1 MGLQRYGLGQLLSIA
16 VPVFAGLLVAL
27 WAGLGQGASDRQNQ
41 ERARLLE
48 LAQRIA
54 AARADVRT
62 TERIADLAALAGV
75 SVLMIGPDDAVLAS
89 AGAPQ
94 VTAPRSIRA
103 VQEALR
109 AGVGQSVDRGGRGS
123 ATVLH
128 AAARFSAG
136 SDAMAGFVLVSRVD
150 HLGVAALPRMTL
162 LLAVVGVA
170 VAVTVVIAALQARRF
185 ARLALQVTKVFRKLA
200 TGEQADPA
208 GITGSREFR
217 LLGRALDDVSS
228 RLAGQLRTIDRHR
241 RLLESLLAKLHEGV
255 VVVDPDRNVA
265 LINPAAVRLLRLGRE
280 ADALSLTGMA
290 LERCIPH
297 LELQRLAD
305 PAIGRADSLAGAT
318 GDDADENA
326 ARASGRRVQLE
337 TAEGTLHLLVHASDI
352 TLPIAE
358 GCGTHAVG
366 GRLLVM
372 TDITALART
381 IQMKTDFVANASH
394 ELRTPLTTIVAAVET
409 LQRMEFGPE
418 ADAARRFV
426 DVIARQCRRLEALAT
441 DLLELSRLEAD
452 TARFRPRMLDVRGVL
467 DDLRSEF
474 AARLRAR
481 QIELR
486 TEVAPA
492 GELRVHVNPQL
503 LRLVLDNLLDNAVKY
518 SEAGTTVTVNV
529 ARERGLARFEVIDQG
544 CGIAPE
550 DQERVFER
558 FYQVERARSGAERG
572 TGLGLSIVR
581 HAVNAMH
588 GRVQLSSKVGAG
600 TRVAVTI
607 PQSD

>member
-1 MGLQRYGLGQLLSIA
+1 MGFQRYGLGQLLSIA
-16 VPVFAGLLVAL
+16 VPVLAGLLVAL
-27 WAGLGQGASDRQNQ
+27 WAALARSAMDRQRDEQ
-41 ERARLLE
+41 SRLLE
-48 LAQRIA
+48 LAQWIA
-54 AARADVRT
+54 AASAEARAAA
-62 TERIADLAALAGV
+62 RIADLAAAADV
-75 SVLMIGPDDAVLAS
+75 SVLIAGPDDAVLAS

-94 VTAPRSIRA
+94 VGAPRSNRA

-109 AGVGQSVDRGGRGS
+109 TGVGQSADRGGQAG

-128 AAARFSAG
+128 AAVRFPAG
-136 SDAMAGFVLVSRVD
+136 SDVSPGFVLVSRVGRSGATAPPPPGLLMAT
-150 HLGVAALPRMTL
+150 LGLTA
-162 LLAVVGVA
+162 
-170 VAVTVVIAALQARRF
+170 AVTFAIAVLQARRF
-185 ARLALQVTKVFRKLA
+185 ARLALQVTRAFRRLT

-208 GITGSREFR
+208 GIAGSREFR

-255 VVVDPDRNVA
+255 VVVDADRNVA

-280 ADALSLTGMA
+280 AEASSLVGMA

-297 LELQRLAD
+297 LELQHLAD
-305 PAIGRADSLAGAT
+305 PAIGRAESPAGSANT
-318 GDDADENA
+318 DADADADRA
-326 ARASGRRVQLE
+326 AGRRVQVE

-352 TLPIAE
+352 TLPTAE
-358 GCGTHAVG
+358 GAETRVAP

-409 LQRMEFGPE
+409 LQRMEFGPDAE
-418 ADAARRFV
+418 AARRFV

-452 TARFRPRMLDVRGVL
+452 TARFKPRTLEVRGVL
-467 DDLRSEF
+467 DELRSEF

-486 TEVAPA
+486 IEVAPA
-492 GELRVHVNPQL
+492 GDVRVHVNPQL
-503 LRLVLDNLLDNAVKY
+503 LRLVLDNLVDNAVKY
-518 SEAGTTVTVNV
+518 SEAGATVTVSV
-529 ARERGLARFEVIDQG
+529 ACERGAARFEVIDQG

-607 PQSD
+607 PQND

>member
-1 MGLQRYGLGQLLSIA
+1 MGFQRYGLGHLLSIA
-16 VPVFAGLLVAL
+16 VPVLAGLIVAL
-27 WAGLGQGASDRQNQ
+27 WAALAWSAMDRQRD
-41 ERARLLE
+41 EHSRLLQ
-48 LAQRIA
+48 LAQWIA
-54 AARADVRT
+54 AASGEARAAA
-62 TERIADLAALAGV
+62 RIADLAAAADV
-75 SVLMIGPDDAVLAS
+75 SVLIAGPDDAVLAS
-89 AGAPQ
+89 AGALQ
-94 VTAPRSIRA
+94 VGAPRSIRA

-109 AGVGQSVDRGGRGS
+109 TGVGQSADQGGQAG

-128 AAARFSAG
+128 AAVRFPPG
-136 SDAMAGFVLVSRVD
+136 SDVSPGFVLVSRVGR
-150 HLGVAALPRMTL
+150 LGAAAPPPSGL
-162 LLAVVGVA
+162 LLATLGLT
-170 VAVTVVIAALQARRF
+170 VAVTLAIAVLQARRF
-185 ARLALQVTKVFRKLA
+185 ARLALQVTKAFRRLT
-200 TGEQADPA
+200 TGEHADPA
-208 GITGSREFR
+208 GIAGSREFR
-217 LLGRALDDVSS
+217 LLGRALNDVSS

-255 VVVDPDRNVA
+255 VVVDSDRNVA

-280 ADALSLTGMA
+280 AEASSLVGMA

-297 LELQRLAD
+297 LDLQRLAD
-305 PAIGRADSLAGAT
+305 PAIGRAEPPAGSANT
-318 GDDADENA
+318 DADVDADRA
-326 ARASGRRVQLE
+326 AGRRVQVE
-337 TAEGTLHLLVHASDI
+337 TAGGTLHLLVHASDI
-352 TLPIAE
+352 TLPTSEGAE
-358 GCGTHAVG
+358 TRVAA

-372 TDITALART
+372 TDITALTRT

-394 ELRTPLTTIVAAVET
+394 ELRTPLSTIVAAVET
-409 LQRMEFGPE
+409 LQRMEFGPDAE
-418 ADAARRFV
+418 AARRFV

-452 TARFRPRMLDVRGVL
+452 TARFKPRMLEVRGVL
-467 DDLRSEF
+467 DELRSEF
-474 AARLRAR
+474 ADRLRAR

-486 TEVAPA
+486 TEVVPA
-492 GELRVHVNPQL
+492 GVVRVHANPQL
-503 LRLVLDNLLDNAVKY
+503 LRLVLDNLVDNAVKY
-518 SEAGTTVTVNV
+518 SEAGTTVTVSV
-529 ARERGLARFEVIDQG
+529 TCERGAARFEVIDQG

-607 PQSD
+607 PQDD